1 MSLWE
6 LRQMYFTRRSGVGRQ
21 FDFKLFNALCIT
33 AKYPSAYEFV
43 GAVWISPN
51 VMKIHAQPFANLLG
65 IHTVQGGL
73 FHKQGNFSRYGFSHI
88 FRHVAPDFAL
98 SPDCDDVD
106 DYNVRLYTD
115 KSNRF
120 FREREFAPK
129 LFDG

>member
-21 FDFKLFNALCIT
+21 FDFKLYNALCIT
-33 AKYPSAYEFV
+33 SKFPD
-43 GAVWISPN
+43 AVWISPN
-51 VMKIHAQPFANLLG
+51 VTKIHAQPFAKMLG

-88 FRHVAPDFAL
+88 FKHVTPEFAL
-98 SPDCDDVD
+98 SPSCEDVD

-120 FREREFAPK
+120 FREREFAPQEE
-129 LFDG
+129 F